1 MSQPHTT
8 LSKPEHDRTAQ
19 QWAWQFLR
27 RNPEYVAAY
36 ELLSSLTQE
45 QLNQL
50 SCLVARCK
58 GLLLSEDLL
67 NESVIGTLDLRFFDD
82 KYLEDLDDLGETVE
96 EYRAKA
102 SEILGADEQLEL
114 IVSRRFWLET
124 YCLRRWIDP
133 VQNTELDAETAAGI
147 WAHHPFIEWGLASA
161 LWLPLLDGVDPDE
174 FRPTHRPGRSFNAS
188 SEKVETKGPMVKGA
202 DGNMFIRS
210 ATVWGH
216 DYELP
221 VLGTSEVD
229 VRFDLNL
236 PLNFQIKRAKE
247 ELQKHQKLLRNAK
260 ILAKFPSQADRN
272 GVYQEYLLILDRL
285 KEGATPTSLALELEP
300 VVEKQVRRRKGKNT
314 EPVPVKVIFDPA
326 NPLHDTEKIT
336 ETVRQKMVR
345 ALRLRDRDYKAL
357 AFL

>member
-1 MSQPHTT
+1 MSQEHTT
-8 LSKPEHDRTAQ
+8 PSESEHNRTAQ

-50 SCLVARCK
+50 SCLIARRK
-58 GLLLSEDLL
+58 GLHLSEDLL
-67 NESVIGTLDLRFFDD
+67 DESVICTLDLRFFDD
-82 KYLEDLDDLGETVE
+82 KYLEDVDDPGETVE

-102 SEILGADEQLEL
+102 AEIMETDEQLEL
-114 IVSRRFWLET
+114 IVSQRFWLET

-133 VQNTELDAETAAGI
+133 VRNTELDAETAAGI

-161 LWLPLLDGVDPDE
+161 PWLPQLDGVEPDD
-174 FRPTHRPGRSFNAS
+174 FRAMRRSGRSFNANS
-188 SEKVETKGPMVKGA
+188 AKVKTKGPMVMGA

-236 PLNFQIKRAKE
+236 PLNFQIKRAKD

-260 ILAKFPSQADRN
+260 ILAKYPSQADRN

-314 EPVPVKVIFDPA
+314 EPVPVNVIFDPA

-336 ETVRQKMVR
+336 EKVRQKMVR
-345 ALRLRDRDYKAL
+345 ALRLRDRDYTAL

>member
-124 YCLRRWIDP
+124 YCLCRWIDP

-147 WAHHPFIEWGLASA
+147 WA
-161 LWLPLLDGVDPDE
+161 VC
-174 FRPTHRPGRSFNAS
+174 
-188 SEKVETKGPMVKGA
+188 
-202 DGNMFIRS
+202 
-210 ATVWGH
+210 
-216 DYELP
+216 
-221 VLGTSEVD
+221 
-229 VRFDLNL
+229 
-236 PLNFQIKRAKE
+236 
-247 ELQKHQKLLRNAK
+247 
-260 ILAKFPSQADRN
+260 
-272 GVYQEYLLILDRL
+272 
-285 KEGATPTSLALELEP
+285 
-300 VVEKQVRRRKGKNT
+300 VRRTHLESRA
-314 EPVPVKVIFDPA
+314 VIEDRPHEGDRGDDGTIDRWRAPA
-326 NPLHDTEKIT
+326 AARVQRRFQGVGSGTNP
-336 ETVRQKMVR
+336 
-345 ALRLRDRDYKAL
+345 
-357 AFL
+357 

>member
-124 YCLRRWIDP
+124 YCLCRWIDP
-133 VQNTELDAETAAGI
+133 VQNTELDAEY
-147 WAHHPFIEWGLASA
+147 ASGE
-161 LWLPLLDGVDPDE
+161 P
-174 FRPTHRPGRSFNAS
+174 
-188 SEKVETKGPMVKGA
+188 
-202 DGNMFIRS
+202 I
-210 ATVWGH
+210 
-216 DYELP
+216 
-221 VLGTSEVD
+221 
-229 VRFDLNL
+229 LNRG
-236 PLNFQIKRAKE
+236 Q
-247 ELQKHQKLLRNAK
+247 
-260 ILAKFPSQADRN
+260 
-272 GVYQEYLLILDRL
+272 
-285 KEGATPTSLALELEP
+285 
-300 VVEKQVRRRKGKNT
+300 
-314 EPVPVKVIFDPA
+314 
-326 NPLHDTEKIT
+326 
-336 ETVRQKMVR
+336 
-345 ALRLRDRDYKAL
+345 
-357 AFL
+357 

>member
-1 MSQPHTT
+1 MSKQHTT
-8 LSKPEHDRTAQ
+8 PSESGHSRTAQ

-27 RNPEYVAAY
+27 RNQEYVAAY
-36 ELLSSLTQE
+36 ELISSLTQE
-45 QLNQL
+45 QFHQL
-50 SCLVARCK
+50 SCLAARRK
-58 GLLLSEDLL
+58 GLSVGEDLL
-67 NESVIGTLDLRFFDD
+67 DESVICTLDIRFFDD
-82 KYLEDLDDLGETVE
+82 KYLEDLDDPGETVE

-102 SEILGADEQLEL
+102 AEIMETDEQLEL
-114 IVSRRFWLET
+114 IVSQRFWLET
-124 YCLRRWIDP
+124 YCLRSWIDP
-133 VQNTELDAETAAGI
+133 VKNTELDAETAAGI

-161 LWLPLLDGVDPDE
+161 PWLPLLDGVDLDE
-174 FRPTHRPGRSFNAS
+174 FRPRPRSGRRFNAS
-188 SEKVETKGPMVKGA
+188 SKRVETKGPMVKGA

-236 PLNFQIKRAKE
+236 PLKFQIARAKE

-260 ILAKFPSQADRN
+260 ILSSYPGQADRH
-272 GVYQEYLLILDRL
+272 GIYQEYLLILDRL
-285 KEGATPTSLALELEP
+285 KEGATLTSLTLELKP
-300 VVEKQVRRRKGKNT
+300 VIEKKVRRRRGKNT
-314 EPVPVKVIFDPA
+314 EPVPVSVIFDPA
-326 NPLHDTEKIT
+326 NPLHDKEKIT
-336 ETVRQKMVR
+336 ESVRQKMLR